1 MNEQIDQDYFNNNT
15 EQEKPVKTDLKQ
27 PISWQALENVSEPRG
42 SIWYIVFGLVSIALL
57 ATAIFLFKSV
67 TFAILIPIMAIAVI
81 VMARRSPLPIQ
92 YSISPKGVYVADR
105 LYDFSEFRSFG
116 VIKDPAGP
124 YIMLL
129 PVKRFSPGV
138 TLYFDEKDG
147 EKIVDMLGARLS
159 LQDIQP
165 DSLEKFIRFIRL

>member
-1 MNEQIDQDYFNNNT
+1 M
-15 EQEKPVKTDLKQ
+15 
-27 PISWQALENVSEPRG
+27 AL
-42 SIWYIVFGLVSIALL
+42 
-57 ATAIFLFKSV
+57 
-67 TFAILIPIMAIAVI
+67 AVI

-92 YSISPKGVYVADR
+92 YSISPKGIYVADR

-116 VIKDPAGP
+116 VIQDSAGP
-124 YIMLL
+124 YIMML

-165 DSLEKFIRFIRL
+165 DGLEKFIRFIRL

>member
-1 MNEQIDQDYFNNNT
+1 MNQDTNQNYFDST
-15 EQEKPVKTDLKQ
+15 EQEKTITTDLKQ

-42 SIWYIVFGLVSIALL
+42 SVWYIVFSLVSIGLL
-57 ATAIFLFKSV
+57 ALAIFLFKSV

-81 VMARRSPLPIQ
+81 VMARRNPQPIQ

-116 VIKDPAGP
+116 VIQDSAGP
-124 YIMLL
+124 YIMML

-165 DSLEKFIRFIRL
+165 DGLEKFIRFIRL

>member
-1 MNEQIDQDYFNNNT
+1 MNQDTNQNYFDNT
-15 EQEKPVKTDLKQ
+15 EQEKTITTDLKQ
-27 PISWQALENVSEPRG
+27 PISWQALESSGGPRG
-42 SIWYIVFGLVSIALL
+42 YIWYFVFGLVSVGLL
-57 ATAIFLFKSV
+57 AVAIFLFKSI
-67 TFAILIPIMAIAVI
+67 TFSILIPIMALAVI
-81 VMARRSPLPIQ
+81 VMARRNPLPIQ
-92 YSISPKGVYVADR
+92 YSISPKGIYVADR

-165 DSLEKFIRFIRL
+165 DGLEKFIRFIRL